1 MLFIIGVESGLK
13 WGDFPNIKLFLFK
26 KVIFLLKLCIFC
38 ATCVGTSATFVG
50 THALLL
56 DTRVYYI
63 NEFII

>member
-26 KVIFLLKLCIFC
+26 KVIFLLKLGIFC
-38 ATCVGTSATFVG
+38 ATCVGGNVAFVG